1 MYLLIAIPTLD
12 FQHTAF
18 VQSLIDLTTRLND
31 EGIKYEVKFA
41 SGTLVYVA
49 RDQLAAYSLEKDFT
63 HILWLDSDM
72 IFTDD
77 ILDDLTFC
85 EKDFVAGIFHG
96 RRPPHLSCLFKSL
109 DPVDRYTAN
118 EYPTTLFE
126 IAGCGFGCVLM
137 STEIIRAVRERFV
150 SCFLPAK
157 DLGEDLAFCARVH
170 HLGFKMYAEPT
181 ARVGH
186 IGHIPI
192 YPEDEEGFMSK
203 ILGV

>member
-18 VQSLIDLTTRLND
+18 VESLVKLIERLNE
-31 EGIKYEVKFA
+31 EGIRHEVKFA
-41 SGTLVYVA
+41 AGTLVYLA
-49 RDQLAAYSLEKDFT
+49 RDQIAAYSLENGFT
-63 HILWLDSDM
+63 HVLWLDADM

-77 ILDDLTFC
+77 ILDDLMFSGH
-85 EKDFVAGIFHG
+85 DFVAGIFHT
-96 RRPPHLSCLFKSL
+96 RRPPHCSCLFRNL
-109 DPVDRYTAN
+109 DPIDRFKAD
-118 EYPTTLFE
+118 EYPTQAFE

-137 STEIIRAVRERFV
+137 STEIIKAVRERFV

-192 YPEDEEGFMSK
+192 YPEDEERYLSK
-203 ILGV
+203 IIGV